1 MNKPRVPMENAPIC
15 RSRFMESA
23 CRSTRWRSHVAQL
36 FCLVALA
43 IPAVSKAQLSP
54 PVPFPTFK
62 QAMINGPECL
72 NFPALANRW
81 KECDDAAHGSW
92 LADIRAWRAER
103 RVRVGLDVARYDDP
117 RLKWIQSAYIQPQV
131 MVEDRYLYDPATGRY
146 TVDRLLNDFKKRYG
160 GVDAVLI
167 WPTYPNMG
175 VDARNQI
182 DMLLSMPGGL
192 EGVRGMVADFH
203 RQGVRVVFPFM
214 MWDHGTRDP
223 GAPWARALARLMAD
237 IGADGMNG
245 DTQDGVP
252 LTFSTAAEQ
261 IGHPLAFQ
269 PELPFADE
277 ALAWNVMSW
286 GQYTFDAVPK
296 VDRYRWLEP
305 RHMVNISD
313 RWARSKTDDL
323 QYAFFNGGG
332 WESWE
337 NVWGIWNGITSR
349 DGEAAR
355 RVATIERG
363 VAPFLTSAD
372 WEPFFPTHHV
382 GVFASRWPKDGQTVW
397 TLVNR
402 NEYDVDGDQ
411 LTIPAEPGVRWFDL
425 YHGRELTPVL
435 QGGKATLSFPIEAK
449 GFGAV
454 FAVRGQ
460 PDATISALLTTM
472 KSMTVEPLTK
482 FNAEWKP
489 LAQTMT
495 PIASTKAYARA
506 PEGMVEIPGGQFQFN
521 VTGTEIEGA
530 NQIGVDVTYP
540 WEVGPGRF
548 HERRMDIKRFFIDRT
563 PVTNSQ
569 FKAFIDATRYHP
581 KDDANFLKDWANGTY
596 PEGWADRPV
605 TWVSIEDARAYAGW
619 AGKRLPNEWEWQYAA
634 QGMDG
639 RLYPWGNDWRAE
651 AVPEPNKGRALLPPM
666 PVGAHPQ
673 GASTFG
679 VLDLVGN
686 VWQWTNEFQD
696 EHTRVAIVRG
706 GSSYQPQGSIWY
718 FPQAYRNDQH
728 GKLLL
733 MAPSRDR
740 SGAIGLRCAA
750 DAR

>member
-1 MNKPRVPMENAPIC
+1 MRLRKTMVDGLLLGLIGVAGAGSVNA
-15 RSRFMESA
+15 
-23 CRSTRWRSHVAQL
+23 Q
-36 FCLVALA
+36 A
-43 IPAVSKAQLSP
+43 IPRP
-54 PVPFPTFK
+54 PFS
-62 QAMINGPECL
+62 QSMINGPECL
-72 NFPALANRW
+72 NFPMLWNRW
-81 KECDDAAHGSW
+81 NQCDDAARGSW
-92 LADIRAWRAER
+92 LAEIQAWRAER
-103 RVRVGLDVARYDDP
+103 RVRMGLDVARYDDP
-117 RLKWIQSAYIQPQV
+117 RLKWAQSAYIQPQV

-203 RQGVRVVFPFM
+203 RLGVRVLFPFM

-223 GAPWARALARLMAD
+223 GAPWAQALARLMAD
-237 IGADGMNG
+237 VGADGMNG

-277 ALAWNVMSW
+277 ALGWNVMSW
-286 GQYTFDAVPK
+286 GQYTFEAVPK
-296 VDRYRWLEP
+296 IDRYRWLEP

-337 NVWGIWNGITSR
+337 NVWGIWNGITPR
-349 DGEAAR
+349 DGEAVR

-363 VAPFLTSAD
+363 VAPFLASAE
-372 WEPFFPTHHV
+372 WEPFFPTRHV
-382 GVFASRWPKDGQTVW
+382 GVFASRWPKDGQAVW
-397 TLVNR
+397 TLINR

-411 LTIPAEPGVRWFDL
+411 LTVPAEPGLRWFDL
-425 YHGRELTPVL
+425 YHGRELTPVI
-435 QGGKATLSFPIEAK
+435 QGDKATLSFPIEAK

-460 PDATISALLTTM
+460 PDSTISALLTTL
-472 KSMTVEPLTK
+472 KSMTAEPLSK
-482 FNAEWKP
+482 FDAQWKP

-495 PIASTKAYARA
+495 PIAATKAYARA
-506 PEGMVEIPGGQFQFN
+506 PEGMVEIPGGPFLFN

-530 NQIGVDVTYP
+530 NQIGVDVAYP
-540 WEVGPGRF
+540 WEPTPGRF
-548 HERRMDIKRFFIDRT
+548 HEHHMVIKRFYIDRT

-569 FKAFIDATRYHP
+569 FKAFIDATHYHP
-581 KDDANFLKDWANGTY
+581 MDDAHFLQHWANGTDSA
-596 PEGWADRPV
+596 GWADRPV
-605 TWVSIEDARAYAGW
+605 TWVSIEDARAYAAW

-634 QGMDG
+634 QGVDG
-639 RLYPWGNDWRAE
+639 RVYPWGNDWRAA
-651 AVPEPNKGRALLPPM
+651 AVSEPNKGRALVPPM
-666 PVGAHPQ
+666 PVGGRPQ
-673 GASTFG
+673 GASYFG
-679 VLDLVGN
+679 VLDLVGS

-696 EHTRVAIVRG
+696 EHTRAAIVRG
-706 GSSYQPQGSIWY
+706 GSSYQPQGAIWY

-728 GKLLL
+728 SKLLL
-733 MAPSRDR
+733 MSPGRDR
-740 SGAIGLRCAA
+740 SGSIGFRCVA
-750 DAR
+750 DATAVALSPGR

>member
-1 MNKPRVPMENAPIC
+1 
-15 RSRFMESA
+15 
-23 CRSTRWRSHVAQL
+23 
-36 FCLVALA
+36 
-43 IPAVSKAQLSP
+43 
-54 PVPFPTFK
+54 
-62 QAMINGPECL
+62 MINGPECL
-72 NFPALANRW
+72 TYPQLSLFANACS
-81 KECDDAAHGSW
+81 EGSH
-92 LADIRAWRAER
+92 RAWLGEVQQWREER
-103 RVRVGLDVARYDDP
+103 RVRAGFSGTRYEDP
-117 RLKWIQSAYIQPQV
+117 RLQWAQRAFIQPQV
-131 MVEDRYLYDPATGRY
+131 MVEDRFLYDPVASRY
-146 TVDRLLNDFKKRYG
+146 TVDRFLDDLQKRYG
-160 GVDAVLI
+160 GIDAALI

-175 VDARNQI
+175 IDDRNQI

-192 EGVRGMVADFH
+192 DGVRGMVADFH
-203 RQGVRVVFPFM
+203 RRGVRVLFPFM

-223 GAPWARALARLMAD
+223 GAPWAQALARLMAD

-323 QYAFFNGGG
+323 QFAFFNGGG

-337 NVWGIWNGITSR
+337 NVWGIWNGITPR
-349 DGEAAR
+349 DGEATR
-355 RVATIERG
+355 RMAAIERG

-372 WEPFFPTHHV
+372 WEPFFPTQHV

-411 LTIPAEPGVRWFDL
+411 LTAPAEPGVRWFDL
-425 YHGRELTPVL
+425 YHGRELTPVI
-435 QGGKATLSFPIEAK
+435 QGGKATLAFPIEAQ

-472 KSMTVEPLTK
+472 KSMTAEPLTK

-489 LAQTMT
+489 LAQIMT

-506 PEGMVEIPGGQFQFN
+506 PEGMVEIPGGQFEFK
-521 VTGTEIEGA
+521 VTGTEIEGG

-540 WEVGPGRF
+540 WEAGPGRF

-563 PVTNSQ
+563 PVTNRQ

-605 TWVSIEDARAYAGW
+605 TWVSIEDAKAYAGW

-639 RLYPWGNDWRAE
+639 RLYPWGNDWRAD

-666 PVGAHPQ
+666 PVDTHPQ

-706 GSSYQPQGSIWY
+706 GSSYQPQGAIWY
-718 FPQAYRNDQH
+718 FPQAYRNDEH

-733 MAPSRDR
+733 MAPGRDR
-740 SGAIGLRCAA
+740 SGSIGFRCVA

>member
-1 MNKPRVPMENAPIC
+1 VRTDRAARASKAALLLGLI
-15 RSRFMESA
+15 
-23 CRSTRWRSHVAQL
+23 
-36 FCLVALA
+36 ALA
-43 IPAVSKAQLSP
+43 GAAPANAQAVARP
-54 PVPFPTFK
+54 PAS
-62 QAMINGPECL
+62 QGMIDGPECL
-72 NFPALANRW
+72 NFPRLGNRW
-81 KECDDAAHGSW
+81 KACDDAARGSW
-92 LADIRAWRAER
+92 LADIQAWRAER

-203 RQGVRVVFPFM
+203 AQGVRVLFPFM

-223 GAPWARALARLMAD
+223 GAPWAQALTRLMAD
-237 IGADGMNG
+237 VDADGMNG

-277 ALAWNVMSW
+277 ALGWNVMSW

-296 VDRYRWLEP
+296 IDRDRWLEP

-337 NVWGIWNGITSR
+337 NVWGIWNGITPR
-349 DGEAAR
+349 DGEAVR

-363 VAPFLTSAD
+363 VAPFLTSAE
-372 WEPFFPTHHV
+372 WEPFFPTRHV
-382 GVFASRWPKDGQTVW
+382 GVFASRWPGDGQAVW
-397 TLVNR
+397 TLINR
-402 NEYDVDGDQ
+402 NEYDVDGVE
-411 LTIPAEPGVRWFDL
+411 LTVPAEPGLRWFDL
-425 YHGRELTPVL
+425 YHGRELTPVI
-435 QGGKATLSFPIEAK
+435 QGGRATLSFPLEAR

-460 PDATISALLTTM
+460 PDTTLSALLTTM
-472 KSMTVEPLTK
+472 KSMTAEALTT
-482 FNAEWKP
+482 FNAEWQP

-495 PIASTKAYARA
+495 PIASTKAYTRA
-506 PEGMVEIPGGQFQFN
+506 PDGMVEIPGGPFQFN
-521 VTGTEIEGA
+521 VRGTEIEGA
-530 NQIGVDVTYP
+530 NQIGVDVAYP
-540 WEVGPGRF
+540 WESAPGRF
-548 HERRMDIKRFFIDRT
+548 HERRMDIRRFFIDRT
-563 PVTNSQ
+563 PVTNRQ
-569 FKAFIDATRYHP
+569 FKAFTDATRYHP
-581 KDDANFLKDWANGTY
+581 RDEANFLKDWTNGTY

-605 TWVSIEDARAYAGW
+605 TWVSLEDAQAFARW

-634 QGMDG
+634 QGTDG
-639 RLYPWGNDWRAE
+639 RLYPWGNDWRAD
-651 AVPEPNKGRALLPPM
+651 AVPEPNKGRALVPPM
-666 PVGAHPQ
+666 PVGGHPQ
-673 GASTFG
+673 GASPFG

-696 EHTRVAIVRG
+696 EHTRAAIVRG
-706 GSSYQPQGSIWY
+706 GSSYQPQGAVWY
-718 FPQAYRNDQH
+718 FPQAYRNDEH
-728 GKLLL
+728 SKLLL
-733 MAPSRDR
+733 MSPGRDR
-740 SGAIGLRCAA
+740 SGSIGFRCVA